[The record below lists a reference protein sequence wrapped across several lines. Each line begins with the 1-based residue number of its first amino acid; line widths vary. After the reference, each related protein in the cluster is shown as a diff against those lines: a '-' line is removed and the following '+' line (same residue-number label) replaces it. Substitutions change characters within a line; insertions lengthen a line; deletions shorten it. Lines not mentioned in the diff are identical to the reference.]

1 LFNVP
6 KFRSLRPVD
15 ETESQTT
22 WSVADDSRV
31 GRWIASSRRTFLDE
45 PPQLWNILR
54 GDMTLVGPR
63 PERPHFVELFS
74 AENTPYTQ
82 RHRVPAGLT
91 LRSPAYG
98 GHAPI
103 PDRARFDDYYIEKR
117 SLWLDLKVV
126 LRALREVFLAGA
138 VTLFVLVGEHVR
150 PAAGV
155 S

>member
-31 GRWIASSRRTFLDE
+31 GRWIASSRRTF
-45 PPQLWNILR
+45 LR

-138 VTLFVLVGEHVR
+138 ITLFVLVGEHVR